1 MKSKSYL
8 PAAPFL
14 TMDYGNL
21 HCRDYFD
28 YFLLQ
33 KENNFFYHSKSIIQK
48 FYDLYDKLCYY
59 NKFKISNVD
68 RSCIKFIFNTVF
80 YAAEQSFILFCDLG
94 TENLQAE
101 TPAWRQKVR

>member
-1 MKSKSYL
+1 MEICT
-8 PAAPFL
+8 AEIIL
-14 TMDYGNL
+14 TISFY
-21 HCRDYFD
+21 R
-28 YFLLQ
+28 
-33 KENNFFYHSKSIIQK
+33 KRITFFYHSKSIIQK

-80 YAAEQSFILFCDLG
+80 YAAEQNFILFCDLG